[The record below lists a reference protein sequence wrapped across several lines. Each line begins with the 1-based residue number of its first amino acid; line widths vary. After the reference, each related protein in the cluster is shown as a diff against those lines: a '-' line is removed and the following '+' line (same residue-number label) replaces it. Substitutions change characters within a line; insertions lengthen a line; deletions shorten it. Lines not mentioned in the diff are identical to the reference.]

1 MTNRH
6 CYRIESFPF
15 AIQVIAAYAALARF
29 NRRLAAQISQLV
41 GLSQKKK
48 NAVIVSGSAF
58 AFCKQSVLFTFPA
71 NGTCIC
77 YDSGDL
83 LQKLIRSPRRFETD
97 RPFQTWRIKLYLLFS
112 CKILLYS
119 RILSPG
125 NSCAVL
131 FLFYNSLLRK
141 SNENWLDIRINNM
154 QIGCLFILHVDITL
168 LFFIFQSGT
177 WNFYVFKLTIL
188 FWRRVITDK

>member
-1 MTNRH
+1 MASDEPPLLPD
-6 CYRIESFPF
+6 RIVSFCNPS
-15 AIQVIAAYAALARF
+15 Y
-29 NRRLAAQISQLV
+29 RRLCRFGAFQPATDSPDKSISRV
-41 GLSQKKK
+41 APKKKK

-177 WNFYVFKLTIL
+177 
-188 FWRRVITDK
+188 